1 MNTINKLLI
10 TSLTL
15 LMGACASPNIQQVG
29 DYTLQIQLDENRTI
43 KGYGEIIYKS
53 RVNLTNINIYQDV
66 YQMQDGL
73 ILTYEDAVISTG
85 YQFSYGVNRMVDIIF
100 PDYNTKSLKNKGNFY
115 FIELNN
121 YTETVYLI
129 LENMNKKRY
138 QLVYGFDKKTF
149 DELFDTI
156 VNSKEIVIES
166 KLKTKNT
173 KKIADPQNYVESG
186 WNQRNIILDVILTKV
201 GGSFH
206 R

>member
-1 MNTINKLLI
+1 
-10 TSLTL
+10 
-15 LMGACASPNIQQVG
+15 MGACASPNIQQVG

-43 KGYGEIIYKS
+43 KGYGEIIHKS